1 MSGLDALRQQNNRG
15 KGGGRPVPPPRH
27 KPREAPVEL
36 AAPTVE
42 AESAQS
48 APPTAPTTPPTA
60 PTTSP
65 TAPAT
70 PPKKE
75 RAAAPTATK
84 SQSEPDVVATASA
97 DKKPAKVAPSTI
109 YFDHESDDWLERAC
123 AIGRQ
128 GRPKVDSRSG
138 FVRLAV
144 RLLAESMSPE
154 EAVAELRRN
163 AGSSTSHTGRP
174 RL

>member
-36 AAPTVE
+36 ATSTVE
-42 AESAQS
+42 AQS
-48 APPTAPTTPPTA
+48 APPTAPATPP
-60 PTTSP
+60 PVP
-65 TAPAT
+65 PV

-75 RAAAPTATK
+75 RAAAPTAVK
-84 SQSEPDVVATASA
+84 SQSKPDEVATAST
-97 DKKPAKVAPSTI
+97 DEKPAKVAPSTI
-109 YFDHESDDWLERAC
+109 YFDHETDDWLENVC

-144 RLLAESMSPE
+144 RLLAQTMTPE

>member
-42 AESAQS
+42 AQS
-48 APPTAPTTPPTA
+48 APPTAPTT
-60 PTTSP
+60 SS
-65 TAPAT
+65 TAPAA

-75 RAAAPTATK
+75 RAAAPTAIK
-84 SQSEPDVVATASA
+84 SQSEPDVAATASA

>member
-1 MSGLDALRQQNNRG
+1 M
-15 KGGGRPVPPPRH
+15 PPPRH

-42 AESAQS
+42 AQS
-48 APPTAPTTPPTA
+48 APSTAPTN
-60 PTTSP
+60 SP
-65 TAPAT
+65 TAPAA

-75 RAAAPTATK
+75 RAATPTATK
-84 SQSEPDVVATASA
+84 SQSEPDVVATASS

-109 YFDHESDDWLERAC
+109 YFDNESDDWLERAC

>member
-36 AAPTVE
+36 
-42 AESAQS
+42 
-48 APPTAPTTPPTA
+48 TAPTADVQSDPPA
-60 PTTSP
+60 VPVTSP
-65 TAPAT
+65 TVPAPPQKERNAAPA
-70 PPKKE
+70 
-75 RAAAPTATK
+75 AAK
-84 SQSEPDVVATASA
+84 SQSKPEVAATASTG
-97 DKKPAKVAPSTI
+97 KKPAKVAPSTI

-123 AIGRQ
+123 SIGRQ

-144 RLLAESMSPE
+144 RLLAETMSPE

>member
-42 AESAQS
+42 AQS
-48 APPTAPTTPPTA
+48 AP
-60 PTTSP
+60 P

-84 SQSEPDVVATASA
+84 SQSKPDEVATAPTGER
-97 DKKPAKVAPSTI
+97 PAKVAPSTI
-109 YFDHESDDWLERAC
+109 YFDHETDDWLENVC

-144 RLLAESMSPE
+144 RLLAQTMTPE